1 MRFKQDSVVL
11 LLVASLIAVSYGAYR
26 TGQRGPSAP
35 TRNARRSPADRSIVV
50 DQSALI
56 TAEQLVRLPTTPD
69 ERLFAEDALRLA
81 DQEMD
86 LAFAQAVRQAAS
98 QTRPLSPEAK
108 EIDVELQKALRALSA
123 DDTQVKRAHRGRR
136 QGESI
141 ERAITH
147 RPSQP
152 R

>member
-26 TGQRGPSAP
+26 TGRRDPSAS
-35 TRNARRSPADRSIVV
+35 TGIGRRSPGGRSIVV

-98 QTRPLSPEAK
+98 QNRPLSPEAK
-108 EIDVELQKALRALSA
+108 EIDAELQELCARSPP
-123 DDTQVKRAHRGRR
+123 TKRRSKSSRR
-136 QGESI
+136 P
-141 ERAITH
+141 
-147 RPSQP
+147 RP
-152 R
+152 RRVRRTRNH